1 MKKKMHHL
9 LAIVLVIIMALSVV
23 ETAVP
28 ATVQAKPKTTAVNK
42 TITLTTSKTVGTKY
56 TIKSVKS
63 SNSSILSAKK
73 VSSKKFK
80 VTSKYKYGSAA
91 ITVKFK
97 NGKTTKYKY
106 DVGKY
111 SLKKGKG
118 TTVSTKDT
126 IKAVKSNQTK
136 IASVKK
142 ISSRRF
148 KVTAKKAG
156 AAKITVTFKNRKK
169 AIYYFKVTGSSG
181 SGNNNNNNSN
191 NNNNNNSNNNNNDN
205 NTNSEKI
212 SLSKTSLTMNE
223 GDTTTLTVSIPPLYD
238 DQAFVFWE
246 SSNTSVATVS
256 SSLTDL
262 KEMKKGT
269 IKAVGGGTATITAV
283 CMLHTEDILISCT
296 IKVNE
301 SKKSAS
307 VYGFTIT
314 AYSNKSTFKV
324 KECHSRNTDG
334 TNTYDVDFFCNGSEY
349 WINNNVTFEVEDVTP
364 KAYAKM
370 YLDMGIK
377 YQAPSLK
384 KESSAS
390 ALREWNAK
398 EGQVNWSPIKIQEP
412 FTNAGPGQDKI
423 RATAGKRLVIDTGMS
438 TRALKVVAKQG
449 DKVLD
454 YVYLTSNSRNKN
466 DSSSYSKYDLD
477 LYRAVLNKVEEAL
490 WKPGMTNSEKLTAL
504 NNYINSTNH
513 YPGCDLTLKEY
524 NATFWENWSVD
535 DTYIM
540 KTDSILDNTMMFQGG
555 ICDCWAAQVLMKIAM
570 EDLGIP
576 KIKDMTENGEGVWLG
591 MGSNSSNPTAPTHVT
606 MFYKDSEGTC
616 YGFDVNGM
624 TYNHSEKE
632 VTCEVHQCRE
642 KLIPLK

>member
-1 MKKKMHHL
+1 MKKKIHHK
-9 LAIVLVIIMALSVV
+9 LAIVLVFIMILSIV
-23 ETAVP
+23 ETSVP
-28 ATVQAKPKTTAVNK
+28 AAVQAKPKATEVNK
-42 TITLTTSKTVGTKY
+42 NITLTTSKTINTKY

-73 VSSKKFK
+73 VSSKKFQ

-106 DVGKY
+106 SVGKY
-111 SLKKGKG
+111 SLKKGAG
-118 TTVSTKDT
+118 TAVSTKYT
-126 IKAVKSNQTK
+126 IKSVKSDKTE

-142 ISSRRF
+142 TSSKRF

-156 AAKITVTFKNRKK
+156 AAKITVKFKNGKK

-181 SGNNNNNNSN
+181 GGNNNNDN
-191 NNNNNNSNNNNNDN
+191 NNNDNNNNNNDN
-205 NTNSEKI
+205 SNI
-212 SLSKTSLTMNE
+212 VSLSETSLTMNE
-223 GDTTTLTVSIPPLYD
+223 GDTTTLTASISSPYD

-269 IKAVGGGTATITAV
+269 IKAVGGGTATITAI
-283 CMLHTEDILISCT
+283 CTLHTEDIQLSCT
-296 IKVNE
+296 VKVNE

-307 VYGFTIT
+307 VYGFTVT
-314 AYSNKSTFKV
+314 AYTDKSTFKNNG
-324 KECHSRNTDG
+324 CNSRNIDG
-334 TNTYDVDFFCNGSEY
+334 TNTYNVDFYCNGSEY
-349 WINNNVTFEVEDVTP
+349 WINHNVAFEVEDVTP
-364 KAYAKM
+364 IAYAKM
-370 YLDMGIK
+370 YSDMGIK
-377 YQAPSLK
+377 YQAPSL
-384 KESSAS
+384 EVASSAS
-390 ALREWNAK
+390 ALREWDAK
-398 EGQVNWSPIKIQEP
+398 EGQVNWSPITIQEP
-412 FTNAGPGQDKI
+412 FTNAGPGQDKV

-466 DSSSYSKYDLD
+466 DSSSYSKYDQD

-490 WKPGMTNSEKLTAL
+490 WKPGMANSEKLSAL
-504 NNYINSTNH
+504 SNYINSTNH
-513 YPGCDLTLKEY
+513 YPGRDLTLKEY

-540 KTDSILDNTMMFQGG
+540 KTDTILNNIMMFQGG

-591 MGSNSSNPTAPTHVT
+591 IGPNSSNPTVPTHVT

-632 VTCEVHQCRE
+632 VTCEEHQCRE
-642 KLIPLK
+642 KLIPLKSNTP

>member
-1 MKKKMHHL
+1 MKKKVHQILSM
-9 LAIVLVIIMALSVV
+9 VLVFIMILSVV
-23 ETAVP
+23 ETSVP
-28 ATVQAKPKTTAVNK
+28 ANVQAKSKTTTVNK
-42 TITLTTSKTVGTKY
+42 TITLTTSKTISTKY

-63 SNSSILSAKK
+63 SNSSILSVKK

-80 VTSKYKYGSAA
+80 VTSKYKYGSAV
-91 ITVKFK
+91 ITVRFK

-118 TTVSTKDT
+118 KTVSTKYT
-126 IKAVKSNQTK
+126 IKSVKSDKTK

-142 ISSRRF
+142 TSSKRF

-156 AAKITVTFKNRKK
+156 AARITVTFKNRKK
-169 AIYYFKVTGSSG
+169 ANYYFKVTGSSS
-181 SGNNNNNNSN
+181 SGNNNNDNNNNSN
-191 NNNNNNSNNNNNDN
+191 NNN
-205 NTNSEKI
+205 EKV

-223 GDTTTLTVSIPPLYD
+223 GDTTTLTVSISSLYD
-238 DQAFVFWE
+238 NQALVYWE

-256 SSLTDL
+256 SSFTDL

-283 CMLHTEDILISCT
+283 CMLNTEDILISCT

-307 VYGFTIT
+307 VYGFTII

-324 KECHSRNTDG
+324 KECDSRNTDG

-349 WINNNVTFEVEDVTP
+349 WINKNVTFEVEDVTP

-490 WKPGMTNSEKLTAL
+490 WKPGMINSEKLIAL

-513 YPGCDLTLKEY
+513 YPGRDLTLKEY

-540 KTDSILDNTMMFQGG
+540 KTDSILDNIMMFQGG

-576 KIKDMTENGEGVWLG
+576 KIKDMTEDGEGVWLG

>member
-1 MKKKMHHL
+1 MKKKVHHL
-9 LAIVLVIIMALSVV
+9 LAIVLVFIMILSVV
-23 ETAVP
+23 ETTVP
-28 ATVQAKPKTTAVNK
+28 ATVQATSKATTVNK
-42 TITLTTSKTVGTKY
+42 TITLTTSKTINTKY

-63 SNSSILSAKK
+63 SNSSILSVKK

-80 VTSKYKYGSAA
+80 VTSKCKYGSAA

-118 TTVSTKDT
+118 TAVSTKDT
-126 IKAVKSNQTK
+126 IKSVKSNQTK

-191 NNNNNNSNNNNNDN
+191 NNNNNNNSNNNNDN
-205 NTNSEKI
+205 NNNSEKV

-283 CMLHTEDILISCT
+283 CMLNTEDILISCT

-307 VYGFTIT
+307 VYG
-314 AYSNKSTFKV
+314 
-324 KECHSRNTDG
+324 
-334 TNTYDVDFFCNGSEY
+334 
-349 WINNNVTFEVEDVTP
+349 
-364 KAYAKM
+364 
-370 YLDMGIK
+370 
-377 YQAPSLK
+377 
-384 KESSAS
+384 
-390 ALREWNAK
+390 
-398 EGQVNWSPIKIQEP
+398 
-412 FTNAGPGQDKI
+412 
-423 RATAGKRLVIDTGMS
+423 
-438 TRALKVVAKQG
+438 
-449 DKVLD
+449 
-454 YVYLTSNSRNKN
+454 
-466 DSSSYSKYDLD
+466 
-477 LYRAVLNKVEEAL
+477 
-490 WKPGMTNSEKLTAL
+490 
-504 NNYINSTNH
+504 
-513 YPGCDLTLKEY
+513 
-524 NATFWENWSVD
+524 
-535 DTYIM
+535 
-540 KTDSILDNTMMFQGG
+540 
-555 ICDCWAAQVLMKIAM
+555 AA
-570 EDLGIP
+570 
-576 KIKDMTENGEGVWLG
+576 
-591 MGSNSSNPTAPTHVT
+591 H
-606 MFYKDSEGTC
+606 
-616 YGFDVNGM
+616 
-624 TYNHSEKE
+624 
-632 VTCEVHQCRE
+632 
-642 KLIPLK
+642 

>member
-1 MKKKMHHL
+1 MKKKVRHIL
-9 LAIVLVIIMALSVV
+9 SIVLVFIMILSVV
-23 ETAVP
+23 ETSVP
-28 ATVQAKPKTTAVNK
+28 VNVQAKSKTTTVNK
-42 TITLTTSKTVGTKY
+42 TITLTTSKTVSTKY

-63 SNSSILSAKK
+63 SNSSILSVKK

-80 VTSKYKYGSAA
+80 VTSKYKYGSAV
-91 ITVKFK
+91 ITVRFK

-118 TTVSTKDT
+118 TTVSTKYT
-126 IKAVKSNQTK
+126 IKSVKSDKTK

-142 ISSRRF
+142 TSSKRF

-156 AAKITVTFKNRKK
+156 AARITVTFKNRKK
-169 AIYYFKVTGSSG
+169 ANYYFKVTGSSS
-181 SGNNNNNNSN
+181 SGNNNNNN
-191 NNNNNNSNNNNNDN
+191 NNNNDN
-205 NTNSEKI
+205 NNNNEKV

-223 GDTTTLTVSIPPLYD
+223 GDTTTLTVSISSLYD
-238 DQAFVFWE
+238 DQALVFWE

-256 SSLTDL
+256 SSFTDL

-307 VYGFTIT
+307 VCGFTII
-314 AYSNKSTFKV
+314 AYSDKSTFKV
-324 KECHSRNTDG
+324 KGCDSRNTDG

-370 YLDMGIK
+370 YSDMGIK

-390 ALREWNAK
+390 DLREWNAK
-398 EGQVNWSPIKIQEP
+398 EGQVNWSPITIQEP
-412 FTNAGPGQDKI
+412 FTNAGPGQKKI

-490 WKPGMTNSEKLTAL
+490 WKPGMTNSEKLIAL

-513 YPGCDLTLKEY
+513 YPGRDLTLKEY

-540 KTDSILDNTMMFQGG
+540 KTDSILDNIMIFQGG
-555 ICDCWAAQVLMKIAM
+555 ICDCWAAQVLMEIAM

-591 MGSNSSNPTAPTHVT
+591 MGSNSSNPTVPGHVT